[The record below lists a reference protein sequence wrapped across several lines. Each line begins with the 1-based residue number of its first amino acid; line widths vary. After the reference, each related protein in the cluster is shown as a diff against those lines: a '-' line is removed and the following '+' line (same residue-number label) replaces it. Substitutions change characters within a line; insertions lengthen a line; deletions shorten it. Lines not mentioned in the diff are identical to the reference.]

1 MTYVLQTFK
10 SPYYFQWDFDVVFSL
25 GYFLSE
31 LYYKNLQ
38 IHKNITHQ
46 NWSDCKSIQANE
58 QLELALLH
66 YVISHINIIKNFTS
80 SFTNFMP
87 LLCLSLLFLYN
98 LRLFKQCWAGA
109 ENRHICLVRD
119 LWRGCSVF
127 YHYDIDFRLCVKAFA
142 SKENLFVF
150 LVF

>member
-10 SPYYFQWDFDVVFSL
+10 SYYFQWDFDVVFSL
-25 GYFLSE
+25 GYFLSK

-58 QLELALLH
+58 QLELALLY
-66 YVISHINIIKNFTS
+66 YVISHVNIIKNFTS

-87 LLCLSLLFLYN
+87 LLCLSLLFFCTILDYSN
-98 LRLFKQCWAGA
+98 NVEQELRTDIFALFLLFEGDVQCFIIMILILDFVWRLRKQ
-109 ENRHICLVRD
+109 R
-119 LWRGCSVF
+119 
-127 YHYDIDFRLCVKAFA
+127 K
-142 SKENLFVF
+142 FVCIPSF
-150 LVF
+150 F